1 MIFNKNILL
10 AFVLFITACGGGGA
24 GAPENEKPTDVA
36 VVPAVTLSLSVDNA
50 GVLDEFSLSWGSTD
64 ADLCTASGDWSG
76 EKDTHGT
83 EMLSES
89 ISGDKVYTLTCTG
102 TGGKSTTSQKL
113 NISSYKLDLYYGTRV
128 PSFMPA
134 APSEYQ
140 LFDSTVQV
148 YGQAEGL
155 DHQPTAEQGAGKFI
169 FNRVYRSFKHGI
181 ENGQQ
186 FGVFGSWLRSYGH
199 NSIEGGL
206 WVNPKTAGP
215 QYYPT
220 LHLAGIGDTYH
231 SCNDVAVG
239 GGLYGRVLGDK
250 WLTMLQFSNQ
260 VLTVPGLNIAFDM
273 EQDSYEEDN
282 GIWVGYGW
290 SYLNLDHPKNYKFWL
305 SFIESNDYQGP
316 INGYIPEHF
325 NWVDPQKIE
334 DGSYAIKQ
342 SEAGSDFGTFATMGS
357 KKDYGTGNER
367 INLKAHKLG
376 NDVYYVPVDSFPNAK
391 QREYILAHPQSISQ
405 TTMEAYSLSIKSGV
419 FDEPLISTTPL
430 VFNSLYK
437 STHNQLK
444 LREIINGEEHLSMI
458 EPSYSIGFEDSLG
471 YVDWNYTTTEEK
483 SAFDRQNGYI
493 YVRKTAEK
501 WDARDAD
508 PNHSHSYKTELVEAP
523 DGVVRAPKVNHTFY
537 NYKERDTSHPDFKNW
552 DVTGKTR
559 HQTLL
564 QNGSVVTYVWF
575 KFIEQPAMKSA
586 QQNHPDVYTDDY
598 LLQLQRYIEN
608 LHKTTNSYSKESPDR
623 SVFIN
628 HNSERNPNEKGF
640 NLANIDPA
648 QLVNTLEG
656 QEAGYVPV
664 VISVY
669 HPEEYSNN
677 GMGLLDEP
685 HNDCKN
691 SEWTDTYFPEI

>member
-1 MIFNKNILL
+1 MQFINRLSLL
-10 AFVLFITACGGGGA
+10 SSMLIVSCGGGGSRDSSTVKVEVKEA
-24 GAPENEKPTDVA
+24 VPTVQLTSS
-36 VVPAVTLSLSVDNA
+36 VTSTERLSEFTLSWS
-50 GVLDEFSLSWGSTD
+50 STH
-64 ADLCTASGDWSG
+64 ADSCVSSGDWQGNKSAS
-76 EKDTHGT
+76 GT
-83 EMLSES
+83 EVVSES
-89 ISGDKVYTLTCTG
+89 ASGNKTYQLVCSGKGGEVSISQNV
-102 TGGKSTTSQKL
+102 
-113 NISSYKLDLYYGTRV
+113 NISSYKIDPYYGTRV
-128 PSFMPA
+128 PSALPDS
-134 APSEYQ
+134 PREYEQ
-140 LFDSTVQV
+140 FESTVQV

-155 DHQPTAEQGAGKFI
+155 DHQPTAEHGAGKFI

-273 EQDSYEEDN
+273 EQDDFAEDD

-290 SYLNLDHPKNYKFWL
+290 SYLNLDHPETYKFWL

-325 NWVDPQKIE
+325 NWIDPDKIA
-334 DGSYAIKQ
+334 DGSYAKKQ
-342 SEAGSDFGTFATMGS
+342 AEAGDDFGTFATLGS

-367 INLKAHKLG
+367 INLKAHNLG
-376 NDVYYVPVDSFPNAK
+376 NDTYYVPVDSFPNAK
-391 QREYILAHPQSISQ
+391 KREYLLAHPQSITQ
-405 TTMEAYSLSIKSGV
+405 LTMEAYSSSLQSGV
-419 FDEPLISTTPL
+419 PIEPLISTTPL
-430 VFNSLYK
+430 AFNSLYK

-444 LREIINGEEHLSMI
+444 LREIINGEEYLGMI
-458 EPSYSIGFEDSLG
+458 EPSYSIGFKDSLG
-471 YVDWNYTTTEEK
+471 FVDWNYSTPEEQ
-483 SAFDRQNGYI
+483 AAIEQQNGYI
-493 YVRKTAEK
+493 YVRKTSEK
-501 WDARDAD
+501 WDAYDAD
-508 PNHSHSYKTELVEAP
+508 PNHLHSYKTEIVKAP
-523 DGVVRAPKVNHTFY
+523 DEVVRAPKVNHTFY
-537 NYKERDTSHPDFKNW
+537 NYQERDTSHPDFKNW

-559 HQTLL
+559 YQTLM
-564 QNGSVVTYVWF
+564 QNGSIVTYVWF

-586 QQNHPDVYTDDY
+586 QQNHPDIYTDEY
-598 LLQLQRYIEN
+598 LIQLQLYIEN
-608 LHKTTNSYSKESPDR
+608 LHRTTNQFSTKSPES

-628 HNSERNPNEKGF
+628 HNSESSPENKDF
-640 NLANIDPA
+640 HLANIDPA
-648 QLVNTLEG
+648 QLVKTVEG
-656 QEAGYVPV
+656 QDAGYVPV

-669 HPEEYSNN
+669 HPQEYSSN
-677 GMGLLDEP
+677 GAGLVEQP
-685 HNDCKN
+685 HEDCKN
-691 SEWTDTYFPEI
+691 SQWTDTYFPNI